1 MLKLIKTDAEH
12 AIALQRVDELFANE
26 PPEGYSEDQANELEL
41 LIHLIEVYEE
51 EHFPIDLPSPVAAIT
66 FKMDQLGLKQAD
78 LVPYFGSK
86 SRVSE
91 ILSGKRQLSLAMMR
105 KLHTGLGIP
114 AEVLLQELKNVD
126 YIHFSHKNS
135 MIRQHM

>member
-51 EHFPIDLPSPVAAIT
+51 EHFPIDLPSPVAAIN

-78 LVPYFGSK
+78 LVPYLGSK

-91 ILSGKRQLSLAMMR
+91 VLSGKRPLSLAMMR
-105 KLHTGLGIP
+105 KLHAGLGIP
-114 AEVLLQELKNVD
+114 AEVLLQELEDEKAG
-126 YIHFSHKNS
+126 YISQNCELLQPHA
-135 MIRQHM
+135 

>member
-12 AIALQRVDELFANE
+12 AMALQRIDELFANE

-51 EHFPIDLPSPVAAIT
+51 EHFPIDLPSPVAAIA

-78 LVPYFGSK
+78 LAPYFGSK

-91 ILSGKRQLSLAMMR
+91 VLSGKRPLSLAMMR

-114 AEVLLQELKNVD
+114 AEVLLQELRD
-126 YIHFSHKNS
+126 ESPIHVSQGNNTTH
-135 MIRQHM
+135 QHM